1 MCYTSLSRRGK
12 GLSETERECIMA
24 ARNFDHIFCDSFVN
38 VNNGMVVSKE
48 SMERAHDY
56 LMARMEGLHRKM
68 KGLHYGKPRR
78 NALDD
83 EYMVWDAIDMEIVE
97 VLLFGHDDEWKPVK

>member
-1 MCYTSLSRRGK
+1 
-12 GLSETERECIMA
+12 MA

-48 SMERAHDY
+48 SMEKAHDY
-56 LMARMEGLHRKM
+56 LMARMDGLLRRM

-78 NALDD
+78 NALQD
-83 EYMVWDAIDMEIVE
+83 ECGIWSDIDMEIVD
-97 VLLFGHDDEWKPVK
+97 VLLLGKDDEWKPVK